1 MRLSRQDRR
10 ALDEIGRGLRSDDPG
25 LATALTATTDADA
38 DRRVWLA
45 WPALWIGWV
54 AMIAGFTAARGWIS
68 GGTIVGIYGLVL
80 MLVAATTLLRELA
93 RRHGRRYGTR
103 MDGVTHPT
111 SGADA

>member
-54 AMIAGFTAARGWIS
+54 AMIAGSTDSCSCWSQPPPCCGNSRVVMVAGTALGWT
-68 GGTIVGIYGLVL
+68 G
-80 MLVAATTLLRELA
+80 
-93 RRHGRRYGTR
+93 
-103 MDGVTHPT
+103 
-111 SGADA
+111 